1 MKIKITYICESIG
14 GGVRKHLV
22 DILLNID
29 LQKYDISVIYGGER
43 IDEVFL
49 ATKSTL
55 EKKGVVFFQIQ
66 SMKRELSIKNDIL
79 CLKEIRKI
87 LKEIKPDIVH
97 CHSSKAG
104 AIGRIAAR
112 TCNIKKIFYTPH
124 AYISQNPFISKKKGI
139 LFLGI
144 ERILG
149 IISSKNIH
157 VSKGEELFAL
167 DHNIIN
173 KKNLP

>member
-1 MKIKITYICESIG
+1 
-14 GGVRKHLV
+14 
-22 DILLNID
+22 
-29 LQKYDISVIYGGER
+29 
-43 IDEVFL
+43 
-49 ATKSTL
+49 
-55 EKKGVVFFQIQ
+55 
-66 SMKRELSIKNDIL
+66 MKRELSIKNDIL

-104 AIGRIAAR
+104 AIGRIAR
-112 TCNIKKIFYTPH
+112 TCNIKRFLYT
-124 AYISQNPFISKKKGI
+124 ACIYFSKPIYFEKKGI

-157 VSKGEELFAL
+157 VSKE
-167 DHNIIN
+167 
-173 KKNLP
+173 KNYLH

>member
-1 MKIKITYICESIG
+1 
-14 GGVRKHLV
+14 
-22 DILLNID
+22 
-29 LQKYDISVIYGGER
+29 
-43 IDEVFL
+43 
-49 ATKSTL
+49 
-55 EKKGVVFFQIQ
+55 
-66 SMKRELSIKNDIL
+66 MKRELSIKNDIL

-104 AIGRIAAR
+104 AIGRSAAR
-112 TCNIKKIFYTPH
+112 TCNIKRFFIHRMHIFLKTH
-124 AYISQNPFISKKKGI
+124 LFRKKGI

-167 DHNIIN
+167 DHILI
-173 KKNLP
+173 KKKSTVIYNGIEMPVEDLRRRDLNNHITIGTVARMDYQKIHGCS

>member
-1 MKIKITYICESIG
+1 M
-14 GGVRKHLV
+14 R
-22 DILLNID
+22 
-29 LQKYDISVIYGGER
+29 
-43 IDEVFL
+43 FL

-55 EKKGVVFFQIQ
+55 EKRGCFFQIQ

-112 TCNIKKIFYTPH
+112 TCNIKRFLYTACIYFSKPIYFEKRAFY
-124 AYISQNPFISKKKGI
+124 F
-139 LFLGI
+139 
-144 ERILG
+144 
-149 IISSKNIH
+149 
-157 VSKGEELFAL
+157 
-167 DHNIIN
+167 
-173 KKNLP
+173 